1 MERRKFI
8 KQTALAGAAL
18 WAAKYS
24 WGKGLVM
31 SDFPE
36 VRVPLGQRR
45 FKSIAVENLINEIQ
59 QNISN
64 KEIAWLFNNCFP
76 NTLDTTVDYSLI
88 DGKPDTFVITGDI
101 DAMWLRDSSA
111 QIMPYL
117 PLCKNDGLL
126 QNMIEGVI
134 RRQNKCII
142 LDPYANAFYKDDTKV
157 SEWKKTDNTDM
168 KPGVHE
174 RKWELDSLCYP
185 IRLAYHY
192 WQETDDTAPFDEQ
205 WKAAMLLVIK
215 TFKEQQRI
223 NGQGSYSFQ
232 RTADCLPLGGYGFP
246 CQPNGLICSAFRPSD
261 DATIFLYLIPS
272 NYFAVKSLM
281 QLGEMLE
288 KISRDLDA
296 ARDARDLSRQVSLAL
311 QSLSVMHPKFGKIYP
326 YETNG
331 YGGINIMDDANAP
344 SLLSLPY
351 LETVNTNDNT
361 YLNTRQLSLSD
372 ENPFFFKGKYAE
384 GVGSPHTGLNRV
396 WHIGI
401 IMRGLTSSDPKEI
414 ADCIEMLRTTH
425 AGTGFMHESFD
436 PDAPIDFTRK
446 WFAWAN
452 TLFGEFIWKVYRE
465 HKKLLDVVTPT
476 PPQNA
481 AAPAT
486 AAPAK
491 KPAEKE
497 NNLLHRFRRRK

>member
-1 MERRKFI
+1 M
-8 KQTALAGAAL
+8 ASAAV

-24 WGKGLVM
+24 FGKGLM
-31 SDFPE
+31 PSSFPE
-36 VRVPLGQRR
+36 VRVPVGQRR

-76 NTLDTTVDYSLI
+76 NTLDTTVDYSII

-111 QIMPYL
+111 QVMPYL
-117 PLCKNDGLL
+117 PLCKNDKLL

-134 RRQNKCII
+134 RRQNKCIL

-157 SEWKKTDNTDM
+157 SEWKKTDKTDM

-174 RKWELDSLCYP
+174 RKWEIDSLCYP

-192 WQETDDTAPFDEQ
+192 WQETGDTAPFDEH
-205 WKAAMLLVIK
+205 WRDAMRLVVK
-215 TFKEQQRI
+215 TFKEQQRT
-223 NGQGSYSFQ
+223 NGQGPYRFQ
-232 RTADCLPLGGYGFP
+232 REAAWADSLPLDGYGYP
-246 CQPNGLICSAFRPSD
+246 CKPNGLICSAFRPSD

-272 NYFAVKSLM
+272 NYFAMKSLM
-281 QLGEMLE
+281 QLAEMWE
-288 KISRDLDA
+288 KIGRDYDA
-296 ARDARDLSRQVSLAL
+296 AQEARDLSRQVYLAL
-311 QSLSVMHPKFGKIYP
+311 QQLSIMHPKFGKIYP
-326 YETNG
+326 YEVNG
-331 YGGINIMDDANAP
+331 YGGVNIMDDANAP

-351 LETVNTNDNT
+351 LEVVNLNDNT
-361 YLNTRQLSLSD
+361 YLNTRQMALSD

-384 GVGSPHTGLNRV
+384 GVGSPHTGLNNV

-401 IMRGLTSSDPKEI
+401 IMRGLTSSDTKEI

-425 AGTGFMHESFD
+425 AGTGFMHESFN
-436 PDAPIDFTRK
+436 PNAPINFTRK

-452 TLFGEFIWKVYRE
+452 TLFGEFIWKVYRD
-465 HKKLLDVVTPT
+465 HKSLLDVVPK
-476 PPQNA
+476 PPQSA

-486 AAPAK
+486 NTKSTPK
-491 KPAEKE
+491 KNP
-497 NNLLHRFRRRK
+497 LHFLRRDR

>member
-1 MERRKFI
+1 MGIERRTFI
-8 KQTALAGAAL
+8 KQTAMAGAAV
-18 WAAKYS
+18 WAAKYGF
-24 WGKGLVM
+24 GKGLKSV
-31 SDFPE
+31 DFPT
-36 VRVPLGQRR
+36 VRIPLEQRR
-45 FKSIAVENLINEIQ
+45 FKSIAVENLIGEIQ

-76 NTLDTTVDYSLI
+76 NTLDTTVDYSTL

-117 PLCKNDGLL
+117 PLCKDDKLL

-142 LDPYANAFYKDDTKV
+142 LDPYANAFYKDATKI
-157 SEWKKTDNTDM
+157 SEWKKTDITDM

-174 RKWELDSLCYP
+174 RKWEIDSLCYP

-192 WQETDDTAPFDEQ
+192 WMETGDTAPFDDS
-205 WKAAMLLVIK
+205 WKEAMLLVVK

-223 NGQGSYSFQ
+223 ENQGPYSFQ
-232 RTADCLPLGGYGFP
+232 RLATWADSLPLNGYGYP
-246 CQPNGLICSAFRPSD
+246 CKPNGLICSAFRPSD
-261 DATIFLYLIPS
+261 DATIFSYLIPS

-281 QLGEMLE
+281 QLGDMWER
-288 KISRDLDA
+288 IGRDLDA
-296 ARDARDLSRQVSLAL
+296 ARDARDLSRQVFSAL
-311 QSLSVMHPKFGKIYP
+311 QSLSIMHPKFGKIYP
-326 YETNG
+326 YEING
-331 YGGINIMDDANAP
+331 YGGINIMDDANVP
-344 SLLSLPY
+344 SLLALPY

-401 IMRGLTSSDPKEI
+401 IMCGLTSSDPKEM
-414 ADCIEMLRTTH
+414 ADCIETLRTTH
-425 AGTGFMHESFD
+425 AGTGFMHEAFD
-436 PDAPIDFTRK
+436 PDAPITFTRK

-452 TLFGEFIWKVYRE
+452 TLFGEFIWKVYRN
-465 HKKLLDVVTPT
+465 HKKLLDVEAPPPVAAPPT
-476 PPQNA
+476 P
-481 AAPAT
+481 
-486 AAPAK
+486 PAK
-491 KPAEKE
+491 KPS
-497 NNLLHRFRRRK
+497 HGIFRILSH